1 MFRGMSEQQPR
12 SVAAPHPAR
21 DPEAS
26 LRRAAAALEKGGLK
40 EAAAWTRLAAD
51 AIAEKKRGH

>member
-1 MFRGMSEQQPR
+1 MSEQQPR
-12 SVAAPHPAR
+12 SVSAPTIKPGR

-26 LRRAAAALEKGGLK
+26 LRRAAACLEKGGLK
-40 EAAAWTRLAAD
+40 EAAYWTRLAAD

>member
-1 MFRGMSEQQPR
+1 MSEQQPR
-12 SVAAPHPAR
+12 SAAAPHPAR

-26 LRRAAAALEKGGLK
+26 LRRAATALEKGGLK